1 MSKNFEVLLRA
12 ERETELFEPVGTP
25 PHAPDFVRP
34 SNHCNSAVHKEEIKL
49 VQQVFLLP
57 GSVAPRTVVFSA
69 VDHEDGAVGIC
80 ARAAE
85 NLANETLLPVCIVD
99 GSLHRPALH
108 HYFGVANDR
117 GLSNAVLES
126 GSIRDFIYS
135 LPGGHLSLLCAG
147 SRSGDSAALW
157 KSDRLRSRVAELREE
172 YSYILIY
179 APSVSQHV
187 DAAMLGQVADG
198 VILIVEWNTTRRETA
213 QKAKDS
219 LAASNVKILGA
230 VVNNRTFPIPE
241 SLYRRL

>member
-12 ERETELFEPVGTP
+12 ERETGLFEPAGAP
-25 PHAPDFVRP
+25 PQAPDFVRP
-34 SNHCNSAVHKEEIKL
+34 SVHCDDSVRKEETKL

-57 GSVAPRTVVFSA
+57 GSAAPRTVVFSA
-69 VDHEDGAVGIC
+69 VDHEAGAVGIC
-80 ARAAE
+80 ARAGE

-99 GSLHRPALH
+99 GSLQRPALH
-108 HYFGVANDR
+108 HYFGVPNHR
-117 GLSNAVLES
+117 GLSNAVLDS
-126 GSIRDFIYS
+126 GPIRDFVYS
-135 LPGGHLSLLCAG
+135 LPGGNLSLLCAG

-172 YSYILIY
+172 YSYVLIY

-187 DAAMLGQVADG
+187 DAALLGQVADG
-198 VILIVEWNTTRRETA
+198 VILIVEWNITRRETA
-213 QKAKDS
+213 RKAKDS
-219 LAASNVKILGA
+219 LATSNVKILGA